1 MAQAMGFAPG
11 RDMAHPTISL
21 GCTSILVGG
30 TNGKGSTCAMLESI
44 LLQAGYR
51 VATYTSPH
59 LNRFNE
65 RLRIDGQDI
74 DDDTL
79 IVAFER
85 VQDAARRG
93 PPRPPDG
100 DLAVTEPQ
108 RHCEPQGGVA
118 IQPLTY
124 FEFTTLA
131 IFDIIRGA
139 GVDVAIL
146 EIGLGGRLD
155 AVNIV
160 DADCSVLVSV
170 DLDHQEFLGDTRERI
185 GWEKAHIAK
194 PGRPFIC
201 ADPEPPT
208 SVSKVSAEIG
218 ADLWQFGKDFNFQGD
233 RQQWSWAGRNQR
245 RNAMAYPA
253 LRGVNQLLNA
263 SAALAALAALK
274 DLIPVSQGAVRQG
287 LALVALPAR
296 FQVLPG
302 QPAVVLD
309 VAHNPHAA
317 GVLAA
322 NLDQMGFFPKSV
334 AVVGILSGK
343 DAQEI
348 FRRIGDRIDHWCLC
362 SLQGPQTVGR
372 SRSAQDL
379 ALVLREVLPQADFSC
394 FEDPNDAYQHAVS
407 MVGPS
412 DRIVAFGS
420 FLTIASLSSLRHV
433 R

>member
-1 MAQAMGFAPG
+1 MRVAQAMGFASG
-11 RDMAHPTISL
+11 REVAHPTISL

-59 LNRFNE
+59 LMQFNE

-74 DDDTL
+74 DDDSL
-79 IVAFER
+79 IAAFER
-85 VQDAARRG
+85 VEQSRG
-93 PPRPPDG
+93 E
-100 DLAVTEPQ
+100 TS
-108 RHCEPQGGVA
+108 
-118 IQPLTY
+118 LTY

-131 IFDIIRGA
+131 IFDIIRSA
-139 GVDVAIL
+139 GVDAAIL

-194 PGRPFIC
+194 AGRPFIC
-201 ADPEPPT
+201 VDPEPPT
-208 SVSKVSAEIG
+208 SVAKVVEEIG
-218 ADLWQFGKDFNFQGD
+218 ADLWQFGEDFNFQGD
-233 RQQWSWAGRNQR
+233 RQQWSWAGRGQR

-263 SAALAALAALK
+263 SAALATLAALK
-274 DLIPVSQGAVRQG
+274 DRIPVSQGAVRQG
-287 LALVALPAR
+287 LALVSLPAR

-334 AVVGILSGK
+334 AVVGIVDGK
-343 DAQEI
+343 DAREI
-348 FRRIGDRIDHWCLC
+348 FRRVGDRIDHWCLC
-362 SLQGPQTVGR
+362 SLEGPQTSGR

-379 ALVLREVLPQADFSC
+379 ALVLREVLPQAEFSC
-394 FEDPNDAYQHAVS
+394 FADPSDAYQHAVS
-407 MVGPS
+407 MVETN
-412 DRIVAFGS
+412 DRIVIFGS
-420 FLTIASLSSLRHV
+420 FLTIAALPILRHA